1 MSNLTVRRSNK
12 SRHFCGNFAICVVFK
27 FDNNASWL
35 TILFKTP
42 LYTDEFFF
50 TYSLIGC
57 VAKWLLRLIAYKLCS
72 VDDAKFTVSNKL

>member
-1 MSNLTVRRSNK
+1 MN
-12 SRHFCGNFAICVVFK
+12 
-27 FDNNASWL
+27 
-35 TILFKTP
+35 
-42 LYTDEFFF
+42 FFF